1 MYDEVKDY
9 RNLSDNSS
17 LPLTDIQASEMVYDR
32 YLSNQ
37 NLPLEN
43 TIFQP
48 KLDKMSNE
56 LEYLEELDNRPVDSH
71 FNSEKGYKFDV
82 TVKDQEKYVIQN
94 ERLGD
99 VDVLPHPFFT
109 LIR

>member
-1 MYDEVKDY
+1 MVYEHYLNNQD
-9 RNLSDNSS
+9 
-17 LPLTDIQASEMVYDR
+17 LPL
-32 YLSNQ
+32 L
-37 NLPLEN
+37 N
-43 TIFQP
+43 TPFQP
-48 KLDKMSNE
+48 KFDKMSNE

-82 TVKDQEKYVIQN
+82 TVKEDEKYVLEN

-99 VDVLPHPFFT
+99 EDVLPHPFLT